1 MSIAVDEHALRDA
14 VGTGAG
20 LHAVL
25 DVMIEGTAQPHVA
38 IVKDYELDKVK
49 HIVTHVDFQEI
60 KLTELIESNVTV
72 SIEGTPVGVSLNGG
86 LLDVVTRE
94 VTVSALPTDIPE
106 HFTLNVEALDV
117 GDVFR
122 VADLQ
127 VPANVTILDDLEEV
141 VCSVLAPRLAEA
153 EAVEEGEGGAGR
165 ARDRGRA
172 RGRVR
177 GVGAHG
183 RPLASRLVARAAGRA
198 ARRRSRQPRG
208 RYASSRHNAGFL
220 VVDALARR
228 TRSRA
233 PSEATADATRPARS
247 PAAASVCSYRPPT

>member
-1 MSIAVDEHALRDA
+1 MDRVKLVVHPRDVAGSREARRLRRQGLIPAVLYGSGKPAVSIAVDEHALRAA

-25 DVMIEGTAQPHVA
+25 DVVIEGQSQPHVA
-38 IVKDYELDKVK
+38 IVKDYELNKVK
-49 HIVTHVDFQEI
+49 HIVAHVDFQEI

-86 LLDVVTRE
+86 LLDIVTRE
-94 VTVSALPTDIPE
+94 VTVSALPTDMPE

-122 VADLQ
+122 VADLE

-153 EAVEEGEGGAGR
+153 EPVEEGELA
-165 ARDRGRA
+165 APA
-172 RGRVR
+172 EPEI
-177 GVGAHG
+177 VGEHEAE
-183 RPLASRLVARAAGRA
+183 
-198 ARRRSRQPRG
+198 
-208 RYASSRHNAGFL
+208 
-220 VVDALARR
+220 
-228 TRSRA
+228 
-233 PSEATADATRPARS
+233 SEE
-247 PAAASVCSYRPPT
+247 

>member
-1 MSIAVDEHALRDA
+1 MDRVKLVVHPRDVAGSREARRLRRRGLIPAVLYGAGKPAVSIAVDEHALRAA

-25 DVMIEGTAQPHVA
+25 DVVIEGQSQPHVA
-38 IVKDYELDKVK
+38 IVKDYELNKVK
-49 HIVTHVDFQEI
+49 HIVAHVDFQEI

-86 LLDVVTRE
+86 LLDIVTRE
-94 VTVSALPTDIPE
+94 VTVSALPTDVPE

-141 VCSVLAPRLAEA
+141 VCSVLAARLAEV
-153 EAVEEGEGGAGR
+153 EAVEEGEA
-165 ARDRGRA
+165 AEPTEPEI
-172 RGRVR
+172 
-177 GVGAHG
+177 VGEHEAE
-183 RPLASRLVARAAGRA
+183 
-198 ARRRSRQPRG
+198 
-208 RYASSRHNAGFL
+208 
-220 VVDALARR
+220 
-228 TRSRA
+228 
-233 PSEATADATRPARS
+233 SEE
-247 PAAASVCSYRPPT
+247 